1 MSVIHGRISSR
12 RKDSGTN
19 GARVIAGFNPDI
31 RSPDYEVSIR
41 QRPFRFTLRENL
53 TTVESGQ
60 LISSLNKT
68 ITDCRR
74 MKFDALCNVHKHER
88 AVTVDSIQMRWVF
101 EVSTYE
107 QHREISPISPH
118 ESLPLRI
125 ARPPYNFRVRSYF
138 YFNKAVIFFF
148 WRDAAATAT
157 VVSVPLR
164 MK

>member
-60 LISSLNKT
+60 LISSLINLVYNNSA
-68 ITDCRR
+68 IAHRIEQNHHRLSTD
-74 MKFDALCNVHKHER
+74 
-88 AVTVDSIQMRWVF
+88 
-101 EVSTYE
+101 
-107 QHREISPISPH
+107 EIRCIMQC
-118 ESLPLRI
+118 
-125 ARPPYNFRVRSYF
+125 A
-138 YFNKAVIFFF
+138 
-148 WRDAAATAT
+148 
-157 VVSVPLR
+157 
-164 MK
+164 